1 MSRFRSTVIVSIV
14 VFLASEAG
22 SLVAGEAVCEV
33 KGEACYEG
41 SAPNVL
47 VILTDDQGWGDLSL
61 HGNRNLRT
69 PQLDSIAQKGAQ
81 FRHFY
86 VCPVCSPTRAE
97 FLTGRWHIRGGVRD
111 VTSGGERLDLD
122 EVTIAQLFRQAGY
135 RTAMFGKWHNGTQG
149 AYHPT
154 QRGFEEFY
162 GFTSGHWGHYF
173 SPLLEIN
180 DELTRGSGFLPD
192 DLTNRAL
199 RFISSEDDRPFFLM
213 MTYNTPHS
221 PMQVPDAWWK
231 AAETR
236 EITDRATLVDKEDL
250 VFTRAA
256 LAMVE
261 NLDWNVGRLLQN
273 LEQTGRIENTI
284 IVFFCDN
291 GPNSD
296 RWNGGMKGKKGT
308 VDEGGVRSPLF
319 VRWDRGIAPDT
330 VISPIASAIDLLPTL
345 TSLAGVSNEGTQ
357 PLDGQDLSP
366 LLKKQSNSWP
376 DRLLFAHWN
385 RRVSVRNQRFRLDEG
400 GRLYDLENDPGQLRD
415 VSAEYPDALSD
426 LSAAA
431 AAFRAQIDQELG
443 EKPTGANRPRDP
455 RPILLPKSTEHD
467 NTLIPARDVRFSGTL
482 QRSSRHPN
490 CSYLLNWTSQGAIE
504 FEIENPESGLFEAQI
519 LYSASSAEVGARVEL
534 AITDHVESSD
544 QPAVSAHSA
553 VSARAMIT
561 EPFESPE
568 IGPEADRT
576 ERTESIV
583 KDFGI
588 LNLGNIALPEGHHT
602 LQLRTDRSGP
612 ASGLEFRM
620 LTLRRI
626 PR

>member
-1 MSRFRSTVIVSIV
+1 M
-14 VFLASEAG
+14 
-22 SLVAGEAVCEV
+22 
-33 KGEACYEG
+33 
-41 SAPNVL
+41 
-47 VILTDDQGWGDLSL
+47 
-61 HGNRNLRT
+61 
-69 PQLDSIAQKGAQ
+69 
-81 FRHFY
+81 
-86 VCPVCSPTRAE
+86 
-97 FLTGRWHIRGGVRD
+97 
-111 VTSGGERLDLD
+111 
-122 EVTIAQLFRQAGY
+122 
-135 RTAMFGKWHNGTQG
+135 
-149 AYHPT
+149 
-154 QRGFEEFY
+154 
-162 GFTSGHWGHYF
+162 
-173 SPLLEIN
+173 
-180 DELTRGSGFLPD
+180 
-192 DLTNRAL
+192 
-199 RFISSEDDRPFFLM
+199 
-213 MTYNTPHS
+213 
-221 PMQVPDAWWK
+221 K

-236 EITDRATLVDKEDL
+236 EITDRATLADKEDL

-273 LEQTGRIENTI
+273 LEQTGKIENTI
-284 IVFFCDN
+284 VVFFCDN

-296 RWNGGMKGKKGT
+296 RWNGGMKGRKGT

-319 VRWDRGIAPDT
+319 IRWDHVIAPDT

-366 LLKKQSNSWP
+366 LLRQQSSSWP
-376 DRLLFAHWN
+376 DRYLYAHWN

-400 GRLYDLENDPGQLRD
+400 GRLYDLENDPGQIRD
-415 VSAEYPDALSD
+415 VSAEHPEALSD
-426 LSAAA
+426 LTAAA
-431 AAFRAQIDQELG
+431 TAFRAQIDQELG
-443 EKPTGANRPRDP
+443 EKPTGANRPKDP

-519 LYSASSAEVGARVEL
+519 LYSASSAEVGASVDL
-534 AITDHVESSD
+534 TITDHLRGSD
-544 QPAVSAHSA
+544 QPAVSDHSA
-553 VSARAMIT
+553 VSARAMIK
-561 EPFESPE
+561 EPFESPA

-576 ERTESIV
+576 ERTESVV
-583 KDFGI
+583 KDFGT
-588 LNLGNIALPEGHHT
+588 LNLGDIALPAGHHT

-626 PR
+626 SR